1 MYDNFL
7 FDRSDEIAT
16 ITLNRPEKRNP
27 INESMLEEFEDI
39 VRILRD
45 DGTTRTV
52 IVTGTGNTFCAGA
65 DLSIVKNITEPAEQK
80 RIFARARSRRI
91 RLISRTFGMLE
102 NLEQLTIA
110 AVNGFAVGGGW
121 GLALAC
127 DFHFSIPGAQYWFP
141 EVDLGVP
148 LSMGSTARLYSSI
161 GAVRAKEVILTCNR
175 YKAEELE
182 RWGMIN
188 RIFEEKELTNESV
201 KFAKF
206 LLDKPARAATGSKLN
221 VNALSQV
228 LAREMSSFDP
238 DTFIH
243 AQEKEDSKIG

>member
-1 MYDNFL
+1 
-7 FDRSDEIAT
+7 
-16 ITLNRPEKRNP
+16 
-27 INESMLEEFEDI
+27 
-39 VRILRD
+39 
-45 DGTTRTV
+45 
-52 IVTGTGNTFCAGA
+52 
-65 DLSIVKNITEPAEQK
+65 
-80 RIFARARSRRI
+80 
-91 RLISRTFGMLE
+91 MLE

-188 RIFEEKELTNESV
+188 RIFDEKELTNESV

-206 LLDKPARAATGSKLN
+206 LFLLVQASHYLYRFGEFLYSGGLQLLLLRFVGMQRKQEEVQEAFDIPWGNFYALVIGNNDYNIDLAPLETA
-221 VNALSQV
+221 VNDAKKIAEIL
-228 LAREMSSFDP
+228 EKKYG
-238 DTFIH
+238 FIV
-243 AQEKEDSKIG
+243 QFEPNKNRKELYSLLKSYRTILKENDIPEKGECVIGVVKDL